1 MRDTLKRRSVVIGAV
16 VAIVVAGAAV
26 AGGVAVANN
35 GDDEPLTGAVRD
47 RAVAAALAFTG
58 GGTATETE
66 IGDDGAAYE
75 VEIRLEDGS
84 QVEVQLDESFTVLGS
99 EPDDDDDGDDDDD

>member
-1 MRDTLKRRSVVIGAV
+1 MRDTLKRRSFVIGAV

-58 GGTATETE
+58 GGTV
-66 IGDDGAAYE
+66 YE

-84 QVEVQLDESFTVLGS
+84 QVEVRLDESFTVLGS
-99 EPDDDDDGDDDDD
+99 EPDDDDDDD